1 MSFKSYILNNGLQ
14 YKNLCSAIFF
24 KFYFFFTWLICDE
37 FHKGNLVQLKS
48 WKQNNYFKTN
58 KLRLK
63 RRKVIKSANIKD

>member
-1 MSFKSYILNNGLQ
+1 MSFKSYILSNGLQ
-14 YKNLCSAIFF
+14 TKIYVLQFILNFIIFF
-24 KFYFFFTWLICDE
+24 LICDE